1 MSTLPNAKL
10 EFILTLPLK
19 QIHIQHKLPT
29 IIMIPYFILFVEIM
43 VELIDGKPSLNLLM
57 WKMIVHF
64 QEGLNLNPKSCVYN

>member
-1 MSTLPNAKL
+1 
-10 EFILTLPLK
+10 
-19 QIHIQHKLPT
+19 
-29 IIMIPYFILFVEIM
+29 MIPYFILFVEIM